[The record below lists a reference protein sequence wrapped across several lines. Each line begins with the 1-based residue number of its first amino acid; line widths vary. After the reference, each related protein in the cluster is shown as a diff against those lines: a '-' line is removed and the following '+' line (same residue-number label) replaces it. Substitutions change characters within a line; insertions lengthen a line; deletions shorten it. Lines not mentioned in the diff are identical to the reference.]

1 MSFSVHQ
8 QCFEGNLF
16 KEKPA
21 CLTWEFCSYMW
32 EGGLCECAVGGGLS
46 SFLGKK
52 AHFEMLT
59 NFGGVS
65 WHEGKG
71 YWL

>member
-1 MSFSVHQ
+1 VSFSVHQ

-32 EGGLCECAVGGGLS
+32 EGGLCECAGGEGCLP
-46 SFLGKK
+46 FWAKK
-52 AHFEMLT
+52 LILR
-59 NFGGVS
+59 
-65 WHEGKG
+65 
-71 YWL
+71 Y